1 MSRYRYAYLHGLG
14 SSPRSHKGVALE
26 RAFASRG
33 LTLERPDLNRPSFA
47 LLDHAAMLAA
57 VDEMDA
63 LEPHGPPWRLVG
75 SSLGGWVA
83 ARWAELRPDRVDR
96 LVLLCPGF
104 DLADRWPD
112 VVGAEQMARWQ
123 REGALALADA
133 GGALVDVHWG
143 FMESA
148 RRHPGTPETPCPTLI
163 LHGVRDEIVPIE
175 QSRRYAAARPHV
187 RLIELED
194 DHSLFDSIDRVV
206 DEVLREFEAPN
217 SGADGDAG
225 AHGRSPASPDGPGG
239 ADG

>member
-26 RAFASRG
+26 RAFAGRG

-47 LLDHAAMLAA
+47 FLDHAAMLAA

-63 LEPHGPPWRLVG
+63 RQPHGPPWRLVG

-133 GGALVDVHWG
+133 NGDMVGVHWG

-148 RRHPGTPETPCPTLI
+148 RRHPGRPEVPCPTLI
-163 LHGVRDEIVPIE
+163 LHGVYDEIVPIE
-175 QSRRYAAARPHV
+175 HSRRYAAQRPHV
-187 RLIELED
+187 RLIELDD
-194 DHSLFDSIDRVV
+194 DHPLTDSIDRVV
-206 DEVLREFEAPN
+206 EEVLRAFEILDHARGGSPGAP
-217 SGADGDAG
+217 GEADG
-225 AHGRSPASPDGPGG
+225 
-239 ADG
+239 

>member
-57 VDEMDA
+57 VDDMDTRQS
-63 LEPHGPPWRLVG
+63 HGPPWRLVG

-104 DLADRWPD
+104 DLADRWAD
-112 VVGAEQMARWQ
+112 VVGAEQMARWE

-133 GGALVDVHWG
+133 SGDMVDVHWG
-143 FMESA
+143 FMEGA
-148 RRHPGTPETPCPTLI
+148 RRHPGTPEVPCPTLI
-163 LHGVRDEIVPIE
+163 LHGGNDEIVPIE
-175 QSRRYAAARPHV
+175 RSRRYAATRPHV
-187 RLIELED
+187 QLIELDD
-194 DHSLFDSIDRVV
+194 DHSLADSIDRVIE
-206 DEVLREFEAPN
+206 EVLRAFEIPDVRDP
-217 SGADGDAG
+217 GARGGSPG
-225 AHGRSPASPDGPGG
+225 APGG

>member
-14 SSPRSHKGVALE
+14 SSARSRKGVALE

-33 LTLERPDLNRPSFA
+33 LTLELPDLNRPSFA

-57 VDEMDA
+57 VDDMDA

-104 DLADRWPD
+104 DLPDRWPD
-112 VVGAEQMARWQ
+112 VIGAEQMARWE

-133 GGALVDVHWG
+133 TGALVDVHWG

-148 RRHPGTPETPCPTLI
+148 RRQPATPEVPCPTLI

-187 RLIELED
+187 RLIELDD
-194 DHSLFDSIDRVV
+194 DHPLTDSVDRVV
-206 DEVLREFEAPN
+206 EEVLREFEVN
-217 SGADGDAG
+217 DLGTGSDADS
-225 AHGRSPASPDGPGG
+225 HGRSPGSLGGPGG

>member
-14 SSPRSHKGVALE
+14 SRPGSHKGVALA

-63 LEPHGPPWRLVG
+63 RELDGPPWRLVG

-104 DLADRWPD
+104 DLADRWAD
-112 VVGAEQMARWQ
+112 VVGAEKMARWQ
-123 REGALALADA
+123 RDGALALADVT
-133 GGALVDVHWG
+133 GALVDVHWG

-148 RRHPGTPETPCPTLI
+148 RRHPGTPEVPCPTLI

-187 RLIELED
+187 RLIELD
-194 DHSLFDSIDRVV
+194 DAHVLADSIDRVV
-206 DEVLREFEAPN
+206 EEVLREFEALDL
-217 SGADGDAG
+217 GEDGHAG
-225 AHGRSPASPDGPGG
+225 AH
-239 ADG
+239 